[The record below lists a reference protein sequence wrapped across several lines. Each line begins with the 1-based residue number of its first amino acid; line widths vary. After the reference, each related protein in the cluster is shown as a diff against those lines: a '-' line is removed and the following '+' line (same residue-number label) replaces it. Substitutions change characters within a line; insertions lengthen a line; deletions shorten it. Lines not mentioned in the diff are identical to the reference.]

1 MYIGISAEV
10 FHVPFDTRRF
20 RNALGRFPTGVVVV
34 TAVAPDGARIGMTMS
49 SFNSVSLD
57 PPLVLFSVHRQA
69 LTFPIWQKID
79 SYAINILNE
88 EQEILSNQ
96 FAHAKGEKW
105 DGVMPLTGVTGVPIM
120 PNACAVFECR
130 AHARH
135 DGGDHEIVVG
145 RVIEIHDHSVTRGRP
160 LVFFEG
166 RYRQLASAVTAH
178 NPPEDAVLLHGW

>member
-1 MYIGISAEV
+1 M
-10 FHVPFDTRRF
+10 PFDTRRF

-34 TAVAPDGARIGMTMS
+34 TAVAPDGTRVGMTVS

-69 LTFPIWQKID
+69 LTFPVWQKIGA
-79 SYAINILNE
+79 YAINILNE
-88 EQEILSNQ
+88 GQETLSNQ
-96 FAHAKGEKW
+96 FARAKGEKW
-105 DGVMPLTGVTGVPIM
+105 DGVMPLTGVTGVPVV

-135 DGGDHEIVVG
+135 DGGDHEIFVG
-145 RVIEIHDHSVTRGRP
+145 QVMEIHDHSMDRGRP

-166 RYRQLASAVTAH
+166 RYRQLASATTAH
-178 NPPEDAVLLHGW
+178 NPLEDAVLLHGW

>member
-1 MYIGISAEV
+1 
-10 FHVPFDTRRF
+10 VPFDIRRF
-20 RNALGRFPTGVVVV
+20 RNALGRFPTGVVIV
-34 TAVAPDGARIGMTMS
+34 TAVTPDGARIGMTVS

-69 LTFPIWQKID
+69 LAFAHWQKIG

-88 EQEILSNQ
+88 EQEPLSSR
-96 FAHAKGEKW
+96 FARAKGEKW

-135 DGGDHEIVVG
+135 DGGDHEIFVG
-145 RVIEIHDHSVTRGRP
+145 RVMEIHDHSVNRGRP

-166 RYRQLASAVTAH
+166 RYRRLASATTAH
-178 NPPEDAVLLHGW
+178 NAPEDAVLLHGW